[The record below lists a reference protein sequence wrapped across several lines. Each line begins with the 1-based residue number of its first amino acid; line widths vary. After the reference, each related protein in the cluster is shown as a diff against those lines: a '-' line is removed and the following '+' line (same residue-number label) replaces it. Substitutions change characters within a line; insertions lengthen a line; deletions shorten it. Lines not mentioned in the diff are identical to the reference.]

1 MIEVPPEET
10 RKQSLWGKI
19 ILVMLSV
26 VMVTGGILLLLSSL
40 STTTTTI
47 YPPTKTPRIFTQTPV
62 IPSLTPTTQ
71 PTATHI
77 VQKNYPEVQGVL
89 TAPLYFIGED
99 YQVMRLNLD
108 GTLTEIT
115 KEEKG
120 VSQMDVSPIDGRIAY
135 TVLREKRIL
144 AQERLP
150 QNTRFTVIEEWS
162 QGTRLTVVDKDGGNL
177 LTVIDGFTVSQ
188 PAWSPDGKRLAY
200 ALDGFKAFDFESGEW
215 LDILPNQAYGN
226 EIIKYIPL
234 AWSPDGKT
242 ILIQRQLGGYNVD
255 IYGLNG
261 SVVQYINDYCAT
273 AGTYSLDGKDFY
285 IGVDGFGE
293 TASERC
299 EVEPLIWRLSTSA
312 NTRTRL
318 KMDSREGDTMFLAQ
332 SPFAASDERL
342 YFFYSK
348 GTFDAGSNNLQNDTV
363 EPYALASCKLDG
375 SDLQILNS
383 DVISRGFSELA
394 WYPDGSLV
402 VIKRDDKF
410 IILNTKD
417 NSSIAIDILGS
428 DLHWGVP

>member
-200 ALDGFKAFDFESGEW
+200 ALDGVKAFDFESGEW

-261 SVVQYINDYCAT
+261 SVVQYIND
-273 AGTYSLDGKDFY
+273 
-285 IGVDGFGE
+285 
-293 TASERC
+293 
-299 EVEPLIWRLSTSA
+299 
-312 NTRTRL
+312 
-318 KMDSREGDTMFLAQ
+318 
-332 SPFAASDERL
+332 
-342 YFFYSK
+342 
-348 GTFDAGSNNLQNDTV
+348 
-363 EPYALASCKLDG
+363 
-375 SDLQILNS
+375 
-383 DVISRGFSELA
+383 
-394 WYPDGSLV
+394 
-402 VIKRDDKF
+402 
-410 IILNTKD
+410 
-417 NSSIAIDILGS
+417 
-428 DLHWGVP
+428 